1 MPKYNITEKTEKDAS
16 YRMHLRS
23 ELVDDLY
30 EKIQQKLIIEKKY
43 REPKYSAQV
52 LARELQT
59 NTRYISA
66 VVNLRYQKN
75 YSSLVNDLR
84 ISEALYLLID
94 HRYIDKSVED
104 IAHMVGFT
112 NRQSFYAAFFR
123 VKGIT
128 PREYRMKMVN
138 GL

>member
-1 MPKYNITEKTEKDAS
+1 MPKYNITEKKEKDAS